1 MCPQLSPT
9 APVPNSNR
17 ASGRSTVKTEDP
29 PSPSID
35 TGQTCPHCNAPVETV
50 DTPEAVCRH
59 CQTVVTT
66 EPIST
71 APRPRYDDTDT
82 EKTRTGSRITLL
94 YADRGLGTG
103 IDVGATTDG
112 DGTALTATQ
121 RRIFKNKGWKKR
133 LRPQEYRLDYA
144 LGELRRIGAELNV
157 PTSEL
162 ESAARLYREALA
174 GGYINGRSVD
184 GFVAA
189 CLLVAVRQSSLTLP
203 ISIREIRSVSQATRE
218 QTRTARGVLELH
230 LDVEIP
236 PMRPKDFL
244 PQATSTLSAP
254 YRVEVCARKLLDAR
268 RSDGTATEGV
278 SPRTLAA
285 AALHAAFCVV
295 DVSRRPTLEELSEV
309 FGVSKSTISSR
320 KGDLVQYQ
328 EVWDAY

>member
-9 APVPNSNR
+9 APVPNSNH

-236 PMRPKDFL
+236 PMRPQDFL

-295 DVSRRPTLEELSEV
+295 DVSRGPTLEELSEV
-309 FGVSKSTISSR
+309 FDVSKSTISSR

-328 EVWDAY
+328 VVWDV